1 MILRHPAAAA
11 ALGSGPTAYNEETPM
26 TGLRLAAA
34 ALAACAAL
42 AAPAAFAQSGTV
54 KIAWIDPLSGMMAP
68 VGQNMVRSWQF
79 AADLANQ
86 QKWAGD
92 VKFEVVTFDNKLS
105 PQESLTV
112 LKSIIDQGI
121 RYVAQGNGSGV
132 AIALADAVA
141 KHNERNPGKEIV
153 YLNYAAVDPSLTNE
167 RCNFWHFRLDI
178 NADMKMEALTTYMA
192 KRPEIKKVY
201 LINQDYAFGHAVE
214 KASEEYLKRKRPD
227 VQVVGKDRHPLA
239 QVRDFAPYVAKIKA
253 AGADTIITGNW
264 GADLALMV
272 KAANDAG
279 LNANF
284 YTYYAGTT
292 GVPTAMGA
300 SGADRVRM
308 VSYWNVND
316 LPAKDQALIS
326 AFKKKFNDDYY
337 TMATY
342 TAFRMLSEG
351 MKKAKST
358 DPLKV
363 ALAMEGLKFQSLNGE
378 VEMRASDHQLQ
389 QSVNI
394 ASWQKV
400 DGKALK
406 FDQENTGYGWRTEAR
421 LDPYVASQP
430 TSCQMKRPAAR

>member
-1 MILRHPAAAA
+1 MTGFRSAAAA
-11 ALGSGPTAYNEETPM
+11 F
-26 TGLRLAAA
+26 AAA
-34 ALAACAAL
+34 IVVAS
-42 AAPAAFAQSGTV
+42 PAAFAQSGTV

-68 VGQNMVRSWQF
+68 LGQNMVRSWQYV
-79 AADLANQ
+79 AGLANQ

-105 PQESLTV
+105 PQESLTA
-112 LKSIIDQGI
+112 LKSIVDQGI

-153 YLNYAAVDPSLTNE
+153 YLNYAAIDPSLTNE

-178 NADMKMEALTTYMA
+178 NSDMKMEALTSYMA

-201 LINQDYAFGHAVE
+201 LINQDYAFGHSVE
-214 KASEEYLKRKRPD
+214 KGAEEYLKRKRPD
-227 VQVVGKDRHPLA
+227 IQVVGKDRHPLA

-264 GADLALMV
+264 GADLALLV
-272 KAANDAG
+272 KAAKDAG

-300 SGADRVRM
+300 SGVDHVRQ
-308 VSYWNVND
+308 VSYWQPND
-316 LPAKDQALIS
+316 SVVDPQSIVEG
-326 AFKKKFNDDYY
+326 FKKKFNDDYY
-337 TMATY
+337 VMASY
-342 TAFRMLSEG
+342 TAFKFLSEA

-358 DPLKV
+358 EPLKV
-363 ALAMEGLKFQSLNGE
+363 ALAMEGLKVQSLNGE
-378 VEMRASDHQLQ
+378 VEMRASDHQAQ
-389 QSVNI
+389 QAVYIS
-394 ASWQKV
+394 SWQKV
-400 DGKALK
+400 DGKTVK
-406 FDQENTGYGWRTEAR
+406 YDQENTGYGWRTEAK
-421 LDPYVASQP
+421 LDSYVAAQP
-430 TSCQMKRPAAR
+430 TSCQMKRPAAH

>member
-1 MILRHPAAAA
+1 MTGFRSAAAA
-11 ALGSGPTAYNEETPM
+11 F
-26 TGLRLAAA
+26 AAA
-34 ALAACAAL
+34 VVLAS
-42 AAPAAFAQSGTV
+42 PAAFAQSGTV
-54 KIAWIDPLSGMMAP
+54 KVAWIDPLSGMMAP
-68 VGQNMVRSWQF
+68 VGQNMVRSWQY
-79 AADLANQ
+79 AADIANRE
-86 QKWAGD
+86 KWAGD

-121 RYVAQGNGSGV
+121 RYIAQGNGSGV

-178 NADMKMEALTTYMA
+178 NADMKMEALTSYMA

-201 LINQDYAFGHAVE
+201 LINQDYAFGHSVE
-214 KASEEYLKRKRPD
+214 KAAEEYLKRKRPD
-227 VQVVGKDRHPLA
+227 VQIVGKDRHPLA

-253 AGADTIITGNW
+253 AGADTIISGNW
-264 GADLALMV
+264 GADLALLI
-272 KAANDAG
+272 KAAKDAG
-279 LNANF
+279 LSANF
-284 YTYYAGTT
+284 YTYYGGTT

-300 SGADRVRM
+300 AGEDRVRY
-308 VSYWNVND
+308 VGYWNSSD
-316 LPAKDQALIS
+316 PSPEGAKVVEG
-326 AFKKKFNDDYY
+326 FKKKFNDDYY

-342 TAFRMLSEG
+342 TAFKMLSEG

-389 QSVNI
+389 QAVNI

-400 DGKALK
+400 DGKKVK
-406 FDQENTGYGWRTEAR
+406 FDQENTGFGWRTEAT
-421 LDPYVASQP
+421 LDSYVASQP

>member
-1 MILRHPAAAA
+1 MTGFRSAAAA
-11 ALGSGPTAYNEETPM
+11 F
-26 TGLRLAAA
+26 AAA
-34 ALAACAAL
+34 VVLAS
-42 AAPAAFAQSGTV
+42 PAAFAQSGTV
-54 KIAWIDPLSGMMAP
+54 KVAWIDPLSGMMAP
-68 VGQNMVRSWQF
+68 VGQNMVRSWQY
-79 AADLANQ
+79 AADIANRE
-86 QKWAGD
+86 KWAGD

-105 PQESLTV
+105 PQESLTA
-112 LKSIIDQGI
+112 LKSIVDQGI
-121 RYVAQGNGSGV
+121 RYIAQGNGSGV

-178 NADMKMEALTTYMA
+178 NADMKMEALTSYMA

-201 LINQDYAFGHAVE
+201 LINQDYAFGHSVE
-214 KASEEYLKRKRPD
+214 KAAEEYLKRKRPD
-227 VQVVGKDRHPLA
+227 VQIVGKDRHPLA
-239 QVRDFAPYVAKIKA
+239 QIRDFAPYVAKIKA

-264 GADLALMV
+264 GADLALLV

-279 LNANF
+279 LKANF

-300 SGADRVRM
+300 SGVDHVRM

-316 LPAKDQALIS
+316 LPPKEQAIVTD
-326 AFKKKFNDDYY
+326 FKKKFNDDYY

-342 TAFRMLSEG
+342 TAFKMLSEG

-389 QSVNI
+389 QAVNI

-400 DGKALK
+400 DGKKVK
-406 FDQENTGYGWRTEAR
+406 FDQENTGFGWRTEAT
-421 LDPYVASQP
+421 LDSYVASQP

>member
-1 MILRHPAAAA
+1 MTGFRSAAAA
-11 ALGSGPTAYNEETPM
+11 F
-26 TGLRLAAA
+26 AAA
-34 ALAACAAL
+34 VVLAS
-42 AAPAAFAQSGTV
+42 PAAFAQSGTV
-54 KIAWIDPLSGMMAP
+54 KVAWIDPLSGMMAP
-68 VGQNMVRSWQF
+68 VGQNMVRSWQY
-79 AADLANQ
+79 AADIANRE
-86 QKWAGD
+86 KWAGD

-112 LKSIIDQGI
+112 LKSIVDQGI
-121 RYVAQGNGSGV
+121 RYIAQGNGSGV

-178 NADMKMEALTTYMA
+178 NADMKMEALTSYMA

-201 LINQDYAFGHAVE
+201 LINQDYAFGHSVE
-214 KASEEYLKRKRPD
+214 KAAEEYLKRKRPD
-227 VQVVGKDRHPLA
+227 VQIVGKDRHPLA
-239 QVRDFAPYVAKIKA
+239 QIRDFAPYVAKIKA

-264 GADLALMV
+264 GADLALLV

-279 LNANF
+279 LKANF

-300 SGADRVRM
+300 SGVDHVRM

-316 LPAKDQALIS
+316 LPPKEQAIVTD
-326 AFKKKFNDDYY
+326 FKKKFNDDYY

-342 TAFRMLSEG
+342 TAFKMLSEG

-389 QSVNI
+389 QAVNI

-400 DGKALK
+400 DGKKVK
-406 FDQENTGYGWRTEAR
+406 FDQENTGFGWRTEAT
-421 LDPYVASQP
+421 LDSYVASQP

>member
-1 MILRHPAAAA
+1 MTGFRSAAAA
-11 ALGSGPTAYNEETPM
+11 F
-26 TGLRLAAA
+26 AAA
-34 ALAACAAL
+34 VVLAS
-42 AAPAAFAQSGTV
+42 PAAFAQSGTV
-54 KIAWIDPLSGMMAP
+54 KVAWIDPLSGMMAP
-68 VGQNMVRSWQF
+68 VGQNMVRSWQY
-79 AADLANQ
+79 AADIANRE
-86 QKWAGD
+86 KWAGD

-112 LKSIIDQGI
+112 LKSIVDQGI
-121 RYVAQGNGSGV
+121 RYIAQGNGSGV

-178 NADMKMEALTTYMA
+178 NADMKMEALTSYMA

-201 LINQDYAFGHAVE
+201 LINQDYAFGHSVE
-214 KASEEYLKRKRPD
+214 KAAEEYLKRKRPD
-227 VQVVGKDRHPLA
+227 VQIVGKDRHPLA
-239 QVRDFAPYVAKIKA
+239 QIRDFAPYVAKIKA

-264 GADLALMV
+264 GADLALLV

-279 LNANF
+279 LKANF

-300 SGADRVRM
+300 SGVDHVRM

-316 LPAKDQALIS
+316 LPPKEQAIVTD
-326 AFKKKFNDDYY
+326 FKKKFNDDYY

-342 TAFRMLSEG
+342 TAFKLLSEG

-389 QSVNI
+389 QAVNI

-400 DGKALK
+400 DGKKVK
-406 FDQENTGYGWRTEAR
+406 FDQENTGFGWRTEAT
-421 LDPYVASQP
+421 LDSYVASQP

>member
-1 MILRHPAAAA
+1 MTGFRSAAAA
-11 ALGSGPTAYNEETPM
+11 F
-26 TGLRLAAA
+26 AAA
-34 ALAACAAL
+34 VVLAS
-42 AAPAAFAQSGTV
+42 PAAFAQSGTV
-54 KIAWIDPLSGMMAP
+54 KVAWIDPLSGMMAP
-68 VGQNMVRSWQF
+68 VGQNMVRSWQY
-79 AADLANQ
+79 AADIANRE
-86 QKWAGD
+86 KWAGD

-112 LKSIIDQGI
+112 LKSIVDQGI
-121 RYVAQGNGSGV
+121 RYIAQGNGSGV

-178 NADMKMEALTTYMA
+178 NADMKMEALTSYMA

-201 LINQDYAFGHAVE
+201 LINQDYAFGHSVE
-214 KASEEYLKRKRPD
+214 KAAEEYLKRKRPD
-227 VQVVGKDRHPLA
+227 VQIVGKDRHPLA
-239 QVRDFAPYVAKIKA
+239 QIRDFAPYVAKIKA

-264 GADLALMV
+264 GADLALLV

-279 LNANF
+279 LKANF

-300 SGADRVRM
+300 SGVDHVRM

-316 LPAKDQALIS
+316 LAPKEQAIVTD
-326 AFKKKFNDDYY
+326 FKKKFNDDYY

-389 QSVNI
+389 QAVNI

-400 DGKALK
+400 DGKKVK
-406 FDQENTGYGWRTEAR
+406 FDQENTGFGWRTEAM
-421 LDPYVASQP
+421 LDSYVASQP

>member
-1 MILRHPAAAA
+1 MTGFRSAAAA
-11 ALGSGPTAYNEETPM
+11 F
-26 TGLRLAAA
+26 AAA
-34 ALAACAAL
+34 VVLAS
-42 AAPAAFAQSGTV
+42 PAAFAQSGTV
-54 KIAWIDPLSGMMAP
+54 KVAWIDPLSGMMAP
-68 VGQNMVRSWQF
+68 VGQNMVRSWQY
-79 AADLANQ
+79 AADIANRE
-86 QKWAGD
+86 KWAGD

-112 LKSIIDQGI
+112 LKSIVDQGI
-121 RYVAQGNGSGV
+121 RYIAQGNGSGV

-178 NADMKMEALTTYMA
+178 NADMKMEALTSYMA

-201 LINQDYAFGHAVE
+201 LINQDYAFGHSVE
-214 KASEEYLKRKRPD
+214 KAAEEYLKRKRPD

-239 QVRDFAPYVAKIKA
+239 QIRDFAPYVAKIKA

-264 GADLALMV
+264 GADLALLV

-279 LNANF
+279 LKANF

-300 SGADRVRM
+300 SGVDHVRM

-316 LPAKDQALIS
+316 LPPKEQVIVTD
-326 AFKKKFNDDYY
+326 FKKKFNDDYY

-342 TAFRMLSEG
+342 TAFKMLSEG

-389 QSVNI
+389 QAVNI

-400 DGKALK
+400 DGKK
-406 FDQENTGYGWRTEAR
+406 VRFDQENTGFGWRTEAT
-421 LDPYVASQP
+421 LDSYVASQP